1 MTVMSIKKLFGSFYF
16 SETGTY
22 LNKTLCFQKYVI
34 IFIKLR
40 DREKWCFFLY
50 DTAVLVVFGFGWV
63 LTRGLLF
70 VYCRWFN
77 NIYGRLFQP
86 KRYKLLHIL
95 ISDNIQISHEYVLYS
110 CICAC
115 HVQILILMWL
125 LGGYLFIL

>member
-1 MTVMSIKKLFGSFYF
+1 MV
-16 SETGTY
+16 
-22 LNKTLCFQKYVI
+22 
-34 IFIKLR
+34 
-40 DREKWCFFLY
+40 D
-50 DTAVLVVFGFGWV
+50 FGFGWV

-70 VYCRWFN
+70 VYCRWYN
-77 NIYGRLFQP
+77 NTYDRLFQP

-125 LGGYLFIL
+125 LGDIYLFYQYFEFKIIDASTKYEILIMAKILKSSDGMRAIKNITTPS